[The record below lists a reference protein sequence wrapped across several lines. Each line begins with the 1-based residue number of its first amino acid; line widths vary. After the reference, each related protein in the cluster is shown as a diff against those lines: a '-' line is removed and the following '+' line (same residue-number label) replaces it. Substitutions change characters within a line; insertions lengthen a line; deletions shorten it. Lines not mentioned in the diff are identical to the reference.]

1 MPLDRRLRVLAAAL
15 LVAILIPTLA
25 SAQQASL
32 KWPTIAAGA
41 AATADWAT
49 TYHALKFY
57 KVQEQNP
64 VLRPF
69 QSNPGR
75 LVTMGGMIDVAGIS
89 AWNLTMGPKHP
100 KMAAAG
106 LWSMT
111 AFRAYLAIHNHINE
125 HRSERR

>member
-15 LVAILIPTLA
+15 LVAILSPTLA

-106 LWSMT
+106 LWTMT

>member
-89 AWNLTMGPKHP
+89 AWNLTIGPKHP

-106 LWSMT
+106 LWTMT

>member
-106 LWSMT
+106 LWTMT

>member
-32 KWPTIAAGA
+32 KWPTIAVGA
-41 AATADWAT
+41 TATADWAT

-57 KVQEQNP
+57 KIQEQNP

-106 LWSMT
+106 LWTMT